1 MKLKEFLINK
11 SIGDILVRYG
21 RDNDVS
27 PSLIIEHLVESFL
40 YNKGYIEEEI
50 DEPVLTP
57 AEIYAERKNKFMKK
71 GSNGRYYLKY
81 GDLDFGYFRPAEIDE
96 VIEKLLYF
104 SDEELKELDRQNW
117 RYGQREYYA
126 FVREKLDNPLLT
138 LKDFFSSAEINRYD
152 RKYDNRVVTE
162 FTYKGDVI
170 AHFNHNIF
178 SEDIIDNVG
187 EFLNKLSRDEV
198 LNVIEMRKKSELQSS
213 DFILDYMNEKKI
225 EKKKNHLKYTVVN
238 PSGNLLIQKNGVR
251 FGTHKPEKIK
261 EVWDFLNDKNWDNSY
276 SMQGVGLKGKAYV
289 IWLYSEMG
297 KEKMAVE

>member
-27 PSLIIEHLVESFL
+27 PSLIIEHLVETFL

-57 AEIYAERKNKFMKK
+57 AEIYAERKNKFTKK
-71 GSNGRYYLKY
+71 RSKGKYFLKY
-81 GDLDFGYFRPAEIDE
+81 GDLDFGYFPPDEIDE
-96 VIEKLLYF
+96 VIDKLLYF
-104 SDEELKELDRQNW
+104 SDEELQEFDRQNW
-117 RYGQREYYA
+117 RYGQKEYYA

-138 LKDFFSSAEINRYD
+138 LKDFFDTVKITRKD
-152 RKYDNRVVTE
+152 REYRSRNVTE
-162 FTYKGDVI
+162 FTYKNNVVVY
-170 AHFNHNIF
+170 FNHNIF
-178 SEDIIDNVG
+178 SEEIIDNV
-187 EFLNKLSRDEV
+187 EKFLNNLSREEV
-198 LNVIEMRKKSELQSS
+198 LKLIEMRKDSGLQSS
-213 DFILDYMNEKKI
+213 DFVLNYMNEKKI